1 MEPSNFNLDYRRKM
15 LRKRKKRRQ
24 IITSAILISLILFP
38 LILSIKSES
47 NFITTIQKVDDSDKK
62 EFIVCI
68 DAGHGDWDAGT
79 IGISGC
85 EEKDIALNIALKLGE
100 LLSSEDDIKVIY
112 TRTSDSLPWLK
123 TANDSLKERIKISN
137 LANANLFI
145 SLHCNSNYDDT
156 NAKGVETWYN
166 PSLKANEDFASYLQH
181 ELSSLNYTTNRG
193 LKFYEDKDEALAVLE
208 KTNATSALVEFGF
221 ISNFQDEYYLKSKP
235 GQSACAEAVYKGI
248 IDYKNSLSQ

>member
-1 MEPSNFNLDYRRKM
+1 MEPSNFNLDYRRKI

-181 ELSSLNYTTNRG
+181 ELSSLNYTTDRG
-193 LKFYEDKDEALAVLE
+193 LKFYEDKDEA
-208 KTNATSALVEFGF
+208 
-221 ISNFQDEYYLKSKP
+221 
-235 GQSACAEAVYKGI
+235 
-248 IDYKNSLSQ
+248 

>member
-1 MEPSNFNLDYRRKM
+1 MEPSKFNLDYRRKI

-193 LKFYEDKDEALAVLE
+193 LKFYENKDEALAVLE